1 MKEFLGA
8 IRLVH
13 CITAKTPEEFYKY
26 YPGSKT
32 KQSSTALDYWNRML
46 GEDRTRVNE
55 QRRRQRERAKAR
67 REKMKNE
74 RTD

>member
-32 KQSSTALDYWNRML
+32 KLSSTALDYWKRML
-46 GEDRTRVNE
+46 GEDSGSG
-55 QRRRQRERAKAR
+55 QRLAGRKR
-67 REKMKNE
+67 KND

>member
-13 CITAKTPEEFYKY
+13 CITATTSEEFYKY
-26 YPGSKT
+26 HPGAKT
-32 KQSSTALDYWNRML
+32 KQSSKALDYWNRML

-67 REKMKNE
+67 RKEMKND